1 MLQGEDRNS
10 ARGREVVL
18 ARSNCFCTD
27 QELSLEDKYR
37 NAMFN
42 LEKLNCDEF
51 SLFSVEILL
60 QSGRERRQV

>member
-1 MLQGEDRNS
+1 MQGG
-10 ARGREVVL
+10 GRADWQEVVASAQIKDYFL
-18 ARSNCFCTD
+18 RTKIE
-27 QELSLEDKYR
+27 Q

-42 LEKLNCDEF
+42 LEKLNCAEF